1 MSWMFGIICLIFLII
16 FHELGHFIAA
26 KICGVKVESFS
37 VGFGPVLLHKTIKG
51 TDYRLSLIPL
61 GGYCGMKGEKDFQKA
76 LEQNLPIIEA
86 EKDSLYGV
94 HPLKRAFIAF
104 SGPLFNFFLCIIAFT
119 IINISGYT
127 YETYSNKIII
137 PDADDKNV
145 TSTAARDAGL
155 KTDDIILEV
164 NGNKTD
170 DFSSIVSEVASRP
183 DEDITLKV
191 NRNGEILTFVLHT
204 LLDKQRGTGSIGIM
218 ANQKDTIKAEAP
230 RYRFFP
236 AIYHGIADSC
246 KSFSLTLKGFSLIF
260 KGINLKDNISGPIR
274 TTQIIGLSVTEG
286 FKEGIRNGF
295 AALLSIIGIINISLF
310 VMNLLPIP
318 VLDGGLIL
326 LAIIEFVIRR
336 KINTKVQLYIQ
347 YAGLAVIILI
357 AVFGIGNDLRFLFT
371 RH

>member
-1 MSWMFGIICLIFLII
+1 MSWIFGIICLIFLII

-37 VGFGPVLLHKTIKG
+37 VGFGPILLHKTIRG

-61 GGYCGMKGEKDFQKA
+61 GGYCGMKGEKDFSKA
-76 LEQNLPIIEA
+76 LEQNLPVIEA

-104 SGPLFNFFLCIIAFT
+104 SGPLSNFILCIIAFT
-119 IINISGYT
+119 VINLSGYT

-137 PDADDKNV
+137 PDENDTTV
-145 TSTAARDAGL
+145 TVSAAREIGMQ
-155 KTDDIILEV
+155 TGDIILEV

-170 DFSSIVSEVASRP
+170 DFSSIVSEIASRP
-183 DEDITLKV
+183 DEDITIKV
-191 NRNGEILTFVLHT
+191 DRNGEILSFTLHT
-204 LLDKQRGTGSIGIM
+204 ILNKKKGTGSIGII
-218 ANQKDTIKAEAP
+218 ADDKNTIKTEAP
-230 RYRFFP
+230 RYSFFP
-236 AIYHGIADSC
+236 AVYHGFADTC
-246 KSFSLTLKGFSLIF
+246 KSFSLTLKGFSLLF
-260 KGINLKDNISGPIR
+260 KGIDIKENVTGPIR

-326 LAIIEFVIRR
+326 LSLIEFIIRK

-347 YAGLAVIILI
+347 YAGLAIIILI

-371 RH
+371 KH